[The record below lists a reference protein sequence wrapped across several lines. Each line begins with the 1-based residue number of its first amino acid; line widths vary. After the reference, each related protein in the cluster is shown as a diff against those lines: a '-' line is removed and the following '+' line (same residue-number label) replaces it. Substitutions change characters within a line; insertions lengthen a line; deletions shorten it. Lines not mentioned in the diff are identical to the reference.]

1 MGREPGG
8 VLVAFSDDGDA
19 QLVRG
24 VADGDRESLAR
35 LYDRYAG
42 SLLAIG
48 QRILRDRREAED
60 LLHDVFLEVWRQAA
74 DYDPER
80 GSVRGWLLLRMRCRA
95 LDRLKAAGFQRV
107 VSLEDRRSSE
117 EPAAGGEDPAGAPD
131 RARVRR
137 ALAELPASL
146 RVVLELGYFE
156 GLSSTEIATRI
167 AAPVGTVK
175 SRVAAA
181 LAKLRSDLGGAWT

>member
-1 MGREPGG
+1 M
-8 VLVAFSDDGDA
+8 VAWSDDGDA
-19 QLVRG
+19 RLVRD

-35 LYDRYAG
+35 LYDRYAP

-74 DYDPER
+74 DYDPKR

-95 LDRLKAAGFQRV
+95 LDRLKAAGVQRV
-107 VSLEDRRSSE
+107 VSLEERRPAE

-131 RARVRR
+131 RARVRQ
-137 ALAELPASL
+137 ALAGLPASL

-156 GLSSTEIATRI
+156 GLSSAEIATRI